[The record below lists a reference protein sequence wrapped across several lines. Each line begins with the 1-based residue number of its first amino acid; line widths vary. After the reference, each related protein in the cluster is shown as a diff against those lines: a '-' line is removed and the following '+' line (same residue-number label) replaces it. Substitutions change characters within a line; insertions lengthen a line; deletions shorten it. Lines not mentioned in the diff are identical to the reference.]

1 MLHLHRAERA
11 DALVAGLA
19 TVLASGD
26 ADPFAPEVV
35 AVPARGVERW
45 LTQRLSHHL
54 GASADG
60 GDGVCANIDFPW
72 PSTLVA
78 EAVASAAGV
87 DREADQWRSGRVLWA
102 LLDVVDGCAGEPWC
116 AALARQVAQGRRLV
130 VSRHL
135 SRLFDSYAAHRPA
148 MLRDWLAGR
157 DTDGLGV
164 ALPDDLAWQAELW
177 RRLRDRVG
185 TPSPAERLD
194 AACTTLRDDPRVV
207 DLPGR
212 VSVFGPTRLTGD
224 QVDVLAALSSGRDV
238 HLWLPH
244 PSAPLWDGITRTGG
258 SAGRP
263 RRRDDPT
270 RDLATHPLLASLGR
284 DAREVQLLLAG
295 VGVDSTDEHRPL
307 AHPPGTLLG
316 RLQADLRHDN
326 PPAGVP
332 LGAAPDARPLLDD
345 ADRSL
350 QVHATHGRARQVEVL
365 REVLLGLLASDPTLE
380 PRDVLVMCPD
390 IESYAPLISATFGLH
405 DENDT
410 SAAHPGHR
418 LRVRLA
424 DRSLRQTNPMLA
436 TLSRLL
442 ELADARITASQLLD
456 LAALAPVRRR
466 FRLDDDDLQQLR
478 DWVGDSGVRWG
489 LDAAHRA
496 PFRMEGVAQNTWRAG
511 LDRILLGAAM
521 SEDDLRWIGTALP
534 LDDVDSSDIDLA
546 GRLAEL
552 VDRLGAAV
560 DRLRDDQPL
569 AAWVTALSESL
580 ESLCD
585 VSERDGWQ
593 LSQARRQL
601 ADVSEAA
608 ADRAD
613 VVLSLADVRALL
625 ADRLQGRPTRAGF
638 RTGNLTMCSMVPMRS
653 VPHRVIC
660 LLGLDD
666 GAFPRSTGVDGDDVL
681 ARDPCVGERDRRSED
696 RQLLLDAV
704 LAATEHLVVLYTGAD
719 ERTNAV
725 RPPAVPLGEIL
736 DVVDATVRTGDG
748 RPAREHVRVR
758 HPLQPFDS
766 RNFTDGGLRAVGP
779 FSFDVAGLA
788 GARAALRD
796 RQQAPEFL
804 PGPLP
809 PREPTPV
816 VGLDELISFL
826 EHPVRAFVRR
836 RLGVLVPEEGD
847 ELDEALAAE
856 LDGLQQWGVGDRW
869 LVSRLAGA
877 ATDDCRA
884 AEWRRG
890 QLPPGAL
897 GQRLLARVEAQAEP
911 LVEAITPLR
920 SGARR
925 AYDVAVPLPDGRV
938 LAGTLSG
945 VHGNKVVRG
954 FYSRLGGK
962 HRLRAWVQLLALAA
976 GEPDHVW
983 QAVTVGRGR
992 LGPTKSVLA
1001 SPAAHDAAATLA
1013 DLVELLERG
1022 MSEPLPLPVQTSGAY
1037 AQVRHVGDT
1046 ELAARDAA
1054 LRRWAGDFGEAKDR
1068 YHARVWGLDA
1078 DFGVLL
1084 RDAARDD
1091 EQAADHREPT
1101 RFGALACRLWF
1112 PLLTAE
1118 TTDAA

>member
-19 TVLASGD
+19 TVLATGD
-26 ADPFAPEVV
+26 ADPFASEVV

-54 GASADG
+54 GSHEGDG
-60 GDGVCANIDFPW
+60 AGVCANVDFPW

-87 DREADQWRSGRVLWA
+87 DRESDPWRSGRVLWA
-102 LLDVVDGCAGEPWC
+102 LLEVVDGCADEPWC
-116 AALARQVAQGRRLV
+116 SALGRQVAQGRRLV

-135 SRLFDSYAAHRPA
+135 SRLFDTYASHRPA

-157 DTDGLGV
+157 DTDGLGA
-164 ALPDDLAWQAELW
+164 ALPDDLVWQAELW
-177 RRLRDRVG
+177 RRLRDRIG
-185 TPSPAERLD
+185 TPSPAERLE
-194 AACTTLRDDPRVV
+194 AACTALRDEPGVV

-212 VSVFGPTRLTGD
+212 LSLFGPTRLTGD
-224 QVDVLAALSSGRDV
+224 QVDVLAALSAGRDV

-244 PSAPLWDGITRTGG
+244 PSAVLWDRVSGTAG
-258 SAGRP
+258 GRP
-263 RRRDDPT
+263 RRREDPS
-270 RDLATHPLLASLGR
+270 RHLATHPLLSSLGR

-295 VGVDSTDEHRPL
+295 ADAVTTDSHHPL
-307 AHPPGTLLG
+307 GAPPATLLG
-316 RLQADLRHDN
+316 RLQADLRADQ
-326 PPAGVP
+326 PPAGIP
-332 LGAAPDARPLLDD
+332 LGDAPDARPLLDD
-345 ADRSL
+345 GDRSL
-350 QVHATHGRARQVEVL
+350 QVHAAHGRARQVEVL
-365 REVLLGLLASDPTLE
+365 REVLLGLLADDPGLE

-390 IESYAPLISATFGLH
+390 IEAYAPLISATFGLH
-405 DENDT
+405 DDDDT
-410 SAAHPGHR
+410 SASHPGHR

-442 ELADARITASQLLD
+442 ELADARVTASQLLD

-466 FRLDDDDLQQLR
+466 FRFDDDDLEQLR
-478 DWVGDSGVRWG
+478 HWVADSGVRWG

-496 PFRMEGVAQNTWRAG
+496 PFRMDGVTQNTWQAG

-521 SEDDLRWIGTALP
+521 SEDELRWIGTALP

-552 VDRLGAAV
+552 VSRLATAIDRLNS
-560 DRLRDDQPL
+560 DQPL
-569 AAWVTALSESL
+569 ADWVAALSDSL
-580 ESLCD
+580 EALCE
-585 VSERDGWQ
+585 VSDRDGWQ

-601 ADVSEAA
+601 ADVAEAA
-608 ADRAD
+608 AERTD

-681 ARDPCVGERDRRSED
+681 ARNPCVGERDRRSED

-736 DVVDATVRTGDG
+736 DVIDATVRTSDG
-748 RPAREHVRVR
+748 RPARDHVRVH
-758 HPLQPFDS
+758 HPLQPFDG
-766 RNFTDGGLRAVGP
+766 RNFTDGRLGVEGP
-779 FSFDVAGLA
+779 FSFDTAGLA
-788 GARAALRD
+788 GARAAVLD
-796 RQQAPEFL
+796 RQPAPAFL
-804 PGPLP
+804 PGALP
-809 PREPTPV
+809 PPEPTPV
-816 VGLDELISFL
+816 VALDDLVYFL

-836 RLGVLVPEEGD
+836 RLGVLVAEEGD
-847 ELDEALAAE
+847 ELDEELAPE
-856 LDGLQQWGVGDRW
+856 LDGLKKWGVGDRW

-877 ATDDCRA
+877 DADDCRA

-890 QLPPGAL
+890 ELPPGAL
-897 GQRLLARVEAQAEP
+897 GQRLLASIETQAEP
-911 LVEAITPLR
+911 LVAAISPLR
-920 SGARR
+920 TGQRR
-925 AYDVAVPLPDGRV
+925 AYDTAVTLPDGRV
-938 LAGTLSG
+938 LAGTVGG

-954 FYSRLGGK
+954 FYSRLAGK
-962 HRLRAWVQLLALAA
+962 HRLRAWVLLLALAA
-976 GEPDHVW
+976 SEPDHIW

-992 LGPTKSVLA
+992 VGPTKSLLA
-1001 SPAAHDAAATLA
+1001 GPPAHEATAVLA
-1013 DLVELLERG
+1013 DLVSLLDRG
-1022 MSEPLPLPVQTSGAY
+1022 MTEPLPLPVQTSGAY
-1037 AQVRHVGDT
+1037 ADVRRVGDT

-1054 LRRWAGDFGEAKDR
+1054 LRRWTGDYGEAKDR
-1068 YHARVWGLDA
+1068 YHAKVWGYDA

-1084 RDAARDD
+1084 RDPAHDD
-1091 EQAADHREPT
+1091 EQAPGHPEPT

-1112 PLLTAE
+1112 PLAAAESTDTA
-1118 TTDAA
+1118 